1 MNAITYALLAVI
13 ARAAG
18 DHASAEHHLRA
29 AQRHSRATARRDRQ
43 LVEIASL
50 IVAGEQDRARG
61 LSFEHES
68 EFPADHEVLVS
79 LLSPPSAP
87 RDCEAS

>member
-18 DHASAEHHLRA
+18 DQSVAEENLRA
-29 AQRHSRATARRDRQ
+29 AQRHSRAVARSERQ

-50 IVAGEQDRARG
+50 IVAGEAERARG
-61 LSFEHES
+61 LSFEHSS
-68 EFPADHEVLVS
+68 EFPGDEVVLAS
-79 LLSPPSAP
+79 LFNPPSAP
-87 RDCEAS
+87 EAT